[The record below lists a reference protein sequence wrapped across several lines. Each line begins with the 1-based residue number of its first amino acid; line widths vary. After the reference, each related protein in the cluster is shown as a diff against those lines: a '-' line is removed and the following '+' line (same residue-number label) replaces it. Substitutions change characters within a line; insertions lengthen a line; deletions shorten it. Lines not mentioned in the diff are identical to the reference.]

1 MFLQKKN
8 IIITIIAVGA
18 FFSVQAQN
26 EWRLKKEQ
34 SGIRIYMRTNAHSS
48 FNEIKVEMTIQSK
61 LSSLVALLL
70 DVPNHAQWVYN
81 VKFSYIIK
89 KIAANELYFY
99 ELINSPFPA
108 SDRDLAVHL
117 KITQDSQTKT
127 MSVSAINIPNYIP
140 QKKNVVRVPISNET
154 WKVTPVN
161 NTLRIEYYLEI
172 DPGGSVP
179 AWLIN
184 NFAEKGPYESFKH
197 LQAQVD
203 IPKYKNAS
211 VSFIKN

>member
-1 MFLQKKN
+1 MVLRKKN
-8 IIITIIAVGA
+8 IIITIIAILT
-18 FFSVQAQN
+18 FFSMQAQN
-26 EWRLKKEQ
+26 DWHLKREQ
-34 SGIRIYMRTNAHSS
+34 SGIKIYMRTNAHSS

-81 VKFSYIIK
+81 VKSSYIIK
-89 KIAANELYFY
+89 KIADNELFYY
-99 ELINSPFPA
+99 ELIDSPFPA
-108 SDRDLAVHL
+108 SDRDLTVHL
-117 KITQDSQTKT
+117 KITQDSQTRT
-127 MSVSAINIPNYIP
+127 TNISAIDIPNYIP
-140 QKKNVVRVPISNET
+140 QKKNIVRVPVSNES

-184 NFAEKGPYESFKH
+184 SFAEKGPYESFKH
-197 LQAQVD
+197 LQAQVN
-203 IPKYKNAS
+203 IPKYKNAV